1 MAIVDDVTR
10 KANAQVADKEAANRQ
25 NIIDAGATVRD
36 AHAEQ
41 RAEWVAVMKPV
52 WEQFEGD
59 IGKDL
64 IDAAV
69 SSNGS

>member
-1 MAIVDDVTR
+1 
-10 KANAQVADKEAANRQ
+10 
-25 NIIDAGATVRD
+25 VR
-36 AHAEQ
+36 ALTPEQ
-41 RAEWVAVMKPV
+41 RAEWVSTMKPV
-52 WEQFEGD
+52 WEQFEAD